1 MTIRPEDLLAS
12 FRRHLRAAAKARG
25 RSSCTARASG
35 ASAAGS
41 STAAASRL
49 LHPILTDDEIAALL
63 KTCAV
68 TCGRADMFDRAIFL
82 GRRDEVVLR
91 LLLDTGVR
99 VSELCGLALTDVHL
113 DRELAYVTPPPS
125 SAPTT
130 PTDVS

>member
-1 MTIRPEDLLAS
+1 
-12 FRRHLRAAAKARG
+12 
-25 RSSCTARASG
+25 
-35 ASAAGS
+35 
-41 STAAASRL
+41 L

-68 TCGRADMFDRAIFL
+68 PRGPAGMFDRAIFL

-99 VSELCGLALTDVHL
+99 VSELCGLALTDVDL

-125 SAPTT
+125 SAPRRPPTSRSGRSAVSRHGESTT
-130 PTDVS
+130 ALQRTGPVS